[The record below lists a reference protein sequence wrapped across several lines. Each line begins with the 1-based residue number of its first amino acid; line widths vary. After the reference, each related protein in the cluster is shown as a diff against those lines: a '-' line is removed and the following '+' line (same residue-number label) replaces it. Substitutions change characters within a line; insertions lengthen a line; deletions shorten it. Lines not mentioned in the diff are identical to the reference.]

1 MDNTESHT
9 ESKTES
15 QSKKRKR
22 KDIKNQNPPPV
33 KRPTLKVTT
42 TPNFSSQEKT
52 EIDYSKMQ
60 VSALKKL
67 ATERQLAPNVHKLRK
82 KELVTLLQA

>member
-52 EIDYSKMQ
+52 EIEKSSDSI
-60 VSALKKL
+60 
-67 ATERQLAPNVHKLRK
+67 RK
-82 KELVTLLQA
+82 KEKISGLELDIKDLTI